1 MSAIKRTNSRAIKF
15 TKNISPYAAGS
26 VLVEF
31 GQTRVHITATVEDT
45 LPPWLRGKGGGWV
58 TAEYAMLP
66 GSTHT
71 RSQRERRS
79 VSGRSQEIQRL
90 IGRSLRSI
98 VDLKALGERLIILD
112 CDVLVADGGTRTASI
127 SGAYVALKLAVDQ
140 LLRDRVIARSPLQ
153 GKLAA
158 LSVGIDQRGDIIAD
172 LNYREDSSCETDMN
186 VVMTND
192 GRFVEIQGT
201 AEGAPFSSDQL
212 QDLLECARLAL
223 GEVFRAQAEVLGE

>member
-1 MSAIKRTNSRAIKF
+1 MSAIKRTNSRPIKF

-31 GQTRVHITATVEDT
+31 GQTRVHITAIVEDT
-45 LPPWLRGKGGGWV
+45 LPPWLRGKGRGWV

-90 IGRSLRSI
+90 IGRCLRSI
-98 VDLKALGERLIILD
+98 VDLKALGERLITLD

-127 SGAYVALKLAVDQ
+127 SGAYVALKLAVDK
-140 LLRDRVIARSPLQ
+140 LLRDRVIARNPLK

-172 LNYREDSSCETDMN
+172 LNYREDSSCGTDMN
-186 VVMTND
+186 VVMTDD

-212 QDLLECARLAL
+212 QGLLECAKLAL
-223 GEVFRAQAEVLGE
+223 GEVFSAQAEVLGE